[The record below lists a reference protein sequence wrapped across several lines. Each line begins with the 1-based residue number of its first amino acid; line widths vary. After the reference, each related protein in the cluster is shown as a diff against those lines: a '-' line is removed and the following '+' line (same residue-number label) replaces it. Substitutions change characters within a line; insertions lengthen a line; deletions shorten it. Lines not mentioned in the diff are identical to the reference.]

1 VIKDWREADEAKI
14 CLLLVVVR
22 MRRSSEMEVGR
33 YEATLS
39 VRSVMLAVEGRVK
52 ERVDGSD
59 RPGNDE
65 SRTLTFDAILYEL
78 LSCEAQMWRMNSWI
92 VALSQRHRDKPGG
105 NRTSPIM

>member
-1 VIKDWREADEAKI
+1 MGRRVEAEPSSRVIKDWREAEEAKI

-39 VRSVMLAVEGRVK
+39 VRSAMLAVEGSAK

-59 RPGNDE
+59 KPGNDE
-65 SRTLTFDAILYEL
+65 SRTLKFDCAILYEL
-78 LSCEAQMWRMNSWI
+78 LSCEAQMWR
-92 VALSQRHRDKPGG
+92 R
-105 NRTSPIM
+105 